1 MSRPWTLLSGPLAR
15 LAGGSAI
22 AALPVWRPFA
32 MSGRA
37 ELTRGYSTGPK
48 GWVDFAERLLELE
61 DPSV

>member
-1 MSRPWTLLSGPLAR
+1 
-15 LAGGSAI
+15 
-22 AALPVWRPFA
+22 